1 MKPSSS
7 KPTITRN
14 RRSNAEVKED
24 NTKMLKEL
32 NLPPDTRI
40 TTALTRRSKAQK
52 AKNIPVSTSKVP
64 VITPSILPPRAPA
77 PPVVRAPAP
86 SVASQKRPNYSTTQ
100 VGGLSRGAEWN
111 ALAAM
116 VNIRHNNR
124 LRVTNT
130 SSPANLA
137 KQPAKPLPAL
147 NANEVKKK
155 QTVDSAL
162 KQSNSE
168 RLSFYKEQINL
179 ASIKQDERAQIAS
192 TAAADALTFEKEK
205 WKTQQ
210 VHKDAK
216 SASEAAQL
224 FQISQATRDHED
236 KKAQQEAI
244 ERCRKEKMPMEEI
257 KEYINFL
264 FPPSDNA

>member
-1 MKPSSS
+1 MSV
-7 KPTITRN
+7 PTN
-14 RRSNAEVKED
+14 H
-24 NTKMLKEL
+24 
-32 NLPPDTRI
+32 
-40 TTALTRRSKAQK
+40 
-52 AKNIPVSTSKVP
+52 AKLMGSGPK
-64 VITPSILPPRAPA
+64 
-77 PPVVRAPAP
+77 
-86 SVASQKRPNYSTTQ
+86 TQ

-116 VNIRHNNR
+116 VNIRHNDR

-130 SSPANLA
+130 SSPAN
-137 KQPAKPLPAL
+137 
-147 NANEVKKK
+147 
-155 QTVDSAL
+155 AL

-210 VHKDAK
+210 VREDAK

-236 KKAQQEAI
+236 KKAQREAI
-244 ERCRKEKMPMEEI
+244 ERCRKEQTPMEEI